1 MEKFKEWLEDAYWHW
16 RNVFYFRF
24 SEYNDDIDRLAFFEE
39 LNYGYN
45 QMHDEYLMSQPG
57 FDPYNLSGRDS
68 YYSYVMK
75 KK

>member
-39 LNYGYN
+39 LNYGWY
-45 QMHDEYLMSQPG
+45 QMYIYVQPDLTHTIYQVETLTILM
-57 FDPYNLSGRDS
+57 
-68 YYSYVMK
+68 
-75 KK
+75 